1 MANYLV
7 QLVKIRIPFIVVLC
21 LATNP
26 SVARDSIPPN
36 LQRSQIE
43 GCLASSCSSATYCY
57 CDRSCLLYGD
67 CCHDAEVTPKTAL
80 DPRFSCINSGRSTF
94 WMITSCSRSWIT
106 DQLADGVANVNEI
119 VSLCE
124 DPTVTRA
131 SYKIVP
137 PPVTDGSTGLVYRNM
152 FCARCNG
159 LQQSDQISWSIQL
172 DCQDFASVNRGG
184 KTQTNFTI
192 NELLR
197 YCSLDYFRPPS
208 SLSTP
213 RRCKLLRR
221 EPTSTC
227 PQDAPMDLRKNC
239 TSFGLNLVTL
249 SGLVFSNAYC
259 AACWNMS
266 SRQLDCLGKRA
277 TITVP
282 KTIPTFP
289 STFFPDIAPTTEV
302 PKVNIHITILL
313 DVSGTGL
320 TVSSSTTHY
329 NIIEEACPS
338 GSVYDAF
345 RGSCRTLPSA
355 NCTNSTAITLA
366 RGSYSLISNESVF
379 WNSYNLN
386 VSIESVND
394 NGRPLVCIPSVQS
407 TNCVP
412 IILESSEYIQQGNG
426 SSTSN
431 LLWLSDNETYSIEGT
446 DKNGRPLICTSL
458 IQNFTTNN
466 TRIET
471 VFSYP
476 VAFHILS
483 YIGISID
490 FVSCLLFL
498 LTFFLFKDLRTFFS
512 KLMVNFILSI
522 LLGDILFLVGA
533 PLFQY
538 VGVDILCSIFAVAIH
553 YVYLCRFSWMTVM
566 GAELVRSFYNIKKL
580 NKSAA
585 ENWKLLTLC
594 MLLAWLSPLVIVIP
608 TIIVNFTVEDSV
620 NYGVGSSCWINQP
633 IALIV
638 TFVVPV
644 GLSVIFNV
652 IAFVVVMVIV
662 AHIRHRQMTSSLH
675 RGEPIKKLSWKDFR
689 FAVALLTVTGLSWLF
704 GYLALFSSDLSWA
717 WYLFIIFNTTQA
729 VTVLVAFLF
738 TKKVFRLYWSLL
750 CCSRM
755 RHSKDV
761 TRNKPSTTDSS
772 N

>member
-1 MANYLV
+1 MANYRVRLV
-7 QLVKIRIPFIVVLC
+7 QIQIPFIVVLC
-21 LATNP
+21 LVTNS

-36 LQRSQIE
+36 LQRSPIE
-43 GCLASSCSSATYCY
+43 GCLASSCSSAAYCF
-57 CDRSCLLYGD
+57 CDRSCLVYGD

-94 WMITSCSRSWIT
+94 WMIASCSRSWIT

-124 DPTVTRA
+124 DPTATRT

-137 PPVTDGSTGLVYRNM
+137 PPVTDASTGLVYRNE

-159 LQQSDQISWSIQL
+159 LQQSNQISWSIQL
-172 DCQDFASVNRGG
+172 DCEDFASVNRGG
-184 KTQTNFTI
+184 ETQTNFTF

-197 YCSLDYFRPPS
+197 YCSFDYYRPPS
-208 SLSTP
+208 SLSNP
-213 RRCKLLRR
+213 RGCKRLRR
-221 EPTSTC
+221 EPISTC
-227 PQDAPMDLRKNC
+227 PQDAPMDLRENC
-239 TSFGLNLVTL
+239 TTFGLNLVTL
-249 SGLVFSNAYC
+249 KLFSGLVYSNAYC
-259 AACWNMS
+259 AACWNVS
-266 SRQLDCLGKRA
+266 SQQLDCLGKRT

-282 KTIPTFP
+282 RPAPTFP
-289 STFFPDIAPTTEV
+289 STPFPEA
-302 PKVNIHITILL
+302 PKVTIQITILL

-329 NIIEEACPS
+329 TIIEEVCPS

-355 NCTNSTAITLA
+355 NCTNSTAITLVG
-366 RGSYSLISNESVF
+366 GSYSLISNESVF
-379 WNSYNLN
+379 WKSYNLN

-412 IILESSEYIQQGNG
+412 IILDSSEYIQQGNG
-426 SSTSN
+426 SSTFN
-431 LLWLSDNETYSIEGT
+431 LVWLSDNETYSIEGT

-458 IQNFTTNN
+458 AGNFTTNS

-476 VAFHILS
+476 IAFHILS

-512 KLMVNFILSI
+512 KLMVNFVLSI

-538 VGVDILCSIFAVAIH
+538 VRVDILCSIFAVAIH
-553 YVYLCRFSWMTVM
+553 YVYLCRFSWMSVM
-566 GAELVRSFYNIKKL
+566 GSELVRSFYNIKKL

-585 ENWKLLTLC
+585 ENWKLLTLY
-594 MLLAWLSPLVIVIP
+594 MLLAWLSPLIIVIP

-644 GLSVIFNV
+644 GLSIIFNV

-662 AHIRHRQMTSSLH
+662 AHIRHRQMTSSLS
-675 RGEPIKKLSWKDFR
+675 RGESIKKLSWKDFR
-689 FAVALLTVTGLSWLF
+689 FAIALLTVTGLSWLF

-750 CCSRM
+750 TCSRM
-755 RHSKDV
+755 RHSKHI
-761 TRNKPSTTDSS
+761 TSNKPSTTDSS

>member
-1 MANYLV
+1 MRTNSGYQSFL
-7 QLVKIRIPFIVVLC
+7 PIVLIIWGSVRAASEGIFLDSC
-21 LATNP
+21 L
-26 SVARDSIPPN
+26 D
-36 LQRSQIE
+36 
-43 GCLASSCSSATYCY
+43 SSCALTFNNDPPYCY
-57 CDRSCLLYGD
+57 CDPSCLQYGD
-67 CCHDAEVTPKTAL
+67 CCHDASVPTMNFSP
-80 DPRFSCINSGRSTF
+80 DPRFSCINSGLDTY

-131 SYKIVP
+131 SYRIVP
-137 PPVTDGSTGLVYRNM
+137 PPVTDGSTGLVYRNE

-159 LQQSDQISWSIQL
+159 LQQSNEIRWRIQL
-172 DCQDFASVNRGG
+172 SCENSTTLSSETVLTFNELFQFCSVN
-184 KTQTNFTI
+184 FY
-192 NELLR
+192 L
-197 YCSLDYFRPPS
+197 PPT
-208 SLSTP
+208 SLSRP
-213 RRCKLLRR
+213 RECKPL
-221 EPTSTC
+221 PQGVISTC
-227 PQDAPMDLRKNC
+227 PEDSPTDVRENC
-239 TSFGLNLVTL
+239 TTFGLNLVT
-249 SGLVFSNAYC
+249 SNFGGSVYSNAYC
-259 AACWNMS
+259 AACRNVTFIT
-266 SRQLDCLGKRA
+266 LDSCLQDL
-277 TITVP
+277 VE
-282 KTIPTFP
+282 PTLP
-289 STFFPDIAPTTEV
+289 MELGNIAILWDI
-302 PKVNIHITILL
+302 
-313 DVSGTGL
+313 SGTGR
-320 TVSSSTTHY
+320 TASSSTTTY
-329 NIIEEACPS
+329 SLVEEVCPS
-338 GSVYDAF
+338 RSVYDAF

-366 RGSYSLISNESVF
+366 RGLYSLISNEIVF

-412 IILESSEYIQQGNG
+412 VILESSEYIQQGND
-426 SSTSN
+426 SSTFN

-446 DKNGRPLICTSL
+446 DKNGRPLICTNL
-458 IQNFTTNN
+458 TQDFTRNSTQ
-466 TRIET
+466 IET

-476 VAFHILS
+476 IAFDILS

-522 LLGDILFLVGA
+522 LLGDLIFLFGGPFFAYFNSPHLCITVGIV
-533 PLFQY
+533 L
-538 VGVDILCSIFAVAIH
+538 H
-553 YVYLCRFSWMTVM
+553 YVYLCRFCWMTLM
-566 GAELVRSFYNIKKL
+566 GSELVRSFYNIKKL

-585 ENWKLLTLC
+585 KNWKLLTLY
-594 MLLAWLSPLVIVIP
+594 MLLGWLSLLVIVIP

-644 GLSVIFNV
+644 GLSIIFNV

-662 AHIRHRQMTSSLH
+662 AHIRHRPMVSSH
-675 RGEPIKKLSWKDFR
+675 DPEEQKKQSWKDFR

-704 GYLALFSSDLSWA
+704 GFLALFSSDLSWA

-738 TKKVFRLYWSLL
+738 TKKVFYLYWSLL

-755 RHSKDV
+755 KPFKSISSK
-761 TRNKPSTTDSS
+761 KPSTSM